1 MPRSRKKNQKKRI
14 NRRLS
19 RKIKKMDGGGFYG
32 KSKLNYIEYDDD
44 SPNKFT
50 NLKIIKCID
59 GKKMECPG
67 GSFGKIYLVEDR
79 NSQTKMAMK
88 ILYSF
93 LTSPKFI
100 EIGNKGHSVLQKKIN
115 EESEDSEYKHENF
128 YIIKLMAFG
137 KIMKKKKGYFK
148 LKAPN
153 DVDSIKSIFE
163 NTSEKPF
170 SIVEKAEGGDLVD
183 FYIKIF
189 KDDCEI
195 LDNDDCEILDNDDNS
210 KISYF
215 KLLDKYIDIFIP
227 ILIQVAVAL
236 KFIHEQDYIY
246 FDLKPENIIFLK
258 EVKIDGQ
265 GEISIPETRLI
276 DFDFLKNK
284 DEIDPNFNGG
294 TKIFASPEVIHKL
307 YPKTDRADVFSFGLL
322 IYTSLIL
329 KNPPKKKF
337 EPEKRDPYVDL
348 QKVESVMKALVY
360 SYTKELEKLEEL
372 EKSKENKLEKIV
384 KLVKLVTDCVKIT
397 PNERPS
403 MEQVLDDLKLLV

>member
-1 MPRSRKKNQKKRI
+1 
-14 NRRLS
+14 
-19 RKIKKMDGGGFYG
+19 MDGGVFRN
-32 KSKLNYIEYDDD
+32 SKLNYIEYDDD
-44 SPNKFT
+44 SPEKYK
-50 NLKIIKCID
+50 NLEITKCID
-59 GKKMECPG
+59 GEKMECPG
-67 GSFGKIYLVEDR
+67 GSFGKIYLVKDR
-79 NSQTKMAMK
+79 NSQAEMAMK
-88 ILYSF
+88 IFYSF
-93 LTSPKFI
+93 LTLPKFI

-137 KIMKKKKGYFK
+137 KIIKKKKGYFK
-148 LKAPN
+148 LKAPKS
-153 DVDSIKSIFE
+153 VDSIKSIFE
-163 NTSEKPF
+163 NTGEKPF
-170 SIVEKAEGGDLVD
+170 SIVEKAEGGDLAD

-189 KDDCEI
+189 EDDYEI
-195 LDNDDCEILDNDDNS
+195 SYDYDNS

-215 KLLDKYIDIFIP
+215 KLLNKYIDIFIP
-227 ILIQVAVAL
+227 ILKHVAVAL

-294 TKIFASPEVIHKL
+294 TKIFASPEVINNL
-307 YPKTDRADVFSFGLL
+307 YTYTDRADVFSFGLL

-329 KNPPKKKF
+329 KTP
-337 EPEKRDPYVDL
+337 PEKTFESGMRDTYVDL
-348 QKVESVMKALVY
+348 QKVLNEMEDLVY
-360 SYTKELEKLEEL
+360 SYTKELEK
-372 EKSKENKLEKIV
+372 SKENKLNKLE
-384 KLVKLVTDCVKIT
+384 KLVKLVKDCVKIT